1 MKELL
6 SIELL
11 LGFWSRGVYERGFG
25 WECSKCALA
34 TAFKYERECG

>member
-11 LGFWSRGVYERGFG
+11 LGFWSRGVYEGGFG
-25 WECSKCALA
+25 WECSVCVGYG
-34 TAFKYERECG
+34 FQI